1 MAYKNRPSLLG
12 GLIWI
17 GLGVL
22 FLLNNFG
29 IGPDA
34 RSLITHYWPVLL
46 ILLGIA
52 TILDHFFPKEAIA
65 IRFGELIGIFF
76 LIILCMSITI
86 FHDARFNNMFRDF
99 QFHIFNQTPWQ
110 PFPYFQRT
118 QTFVEEKS
126 YPVEKGMPVYIE
138 NSYGSV
144 TVLPGQDNEI
154 SVHLKKVIFTNEAQ
168 AAQSIADGI
177 HLQGA
182 VKETKSGNPW
192 FDIRTNRE
200 SLNSKDYRFH
210 TNMEIYVPKNS
221 HVKIKNAFG
230 NVRVSEINGNLNLNA
245 AQGNI
250 DVQNCK
256 GVFAIST
263 RFGESR
269 MKNLTGQVEVKARG
283 KVFAENI
290 QGDIQITNEFSPIEL
305 FNIDGKVLVSNNGG
319 NLKLDNI
326 AKSVDIRAQGAQ
338 VKIRGIKE
346 SLKVN
351 ADYSNL
357 DLRDIGSGIQIES
370 RYSTIQ
376 LRDIQGDITMDSNS
390 DNITAKIIRGNFKLR
405 ARATG
410 IRLND
415 LQGNAD
421 IQTSLQDIFINGLE
435 GDCIATNEYAGIH
448 ISAQKLLKL
457 IQAKNHSGKIDL
469 FIPESAPFNI
479 IATAR
484 NGEVKT
490 NYYGLPAAVRESTA
504 MVLRSQI
511 KNGDP
516 KILLDTDYGNI
527 HISRSSGARD

>member
-1 MAYKNRPSLLG
+1 MAYKQRPSLLG
-12 GLIWI
+12 AMLWL

-22 FLLNNFG
+22 FLLNNFS

-46 ILLGIA
+46 ILLGVA

-65 IRFGELIGIFF
+65 IRLGESIGIFF
-76 LIILCMSITI
+76 LIIICMGITI
-86 FHDARFNNMFRDF
+86 IQDARFNNIFRDF
-99 QFHIFNQTPWQ
+99 QFHNIKQTHWL
-110 PFPYFQRT
+110 PFPYFGRT
-118 QTFVEEKS
+118 HTFTEKKS
-126 YPVEKGMPVYIE
+126 YPAEKGIPVNIE
-138 NSYGSV
+138 NYYGSV

-154 SVHLKKVIFTNEAQ
+154 SVRLEKVIYAYEAQ
-168 AAQSIADGI
+168 TAQSIADEI

-182 VKETKSGNPW
+182 ANETKSGNAW
-192 FDIRTNRE
+192 LDLRTNRAA
-200 SLNSKDYRFH
+200 LNSTDHAFN
-210 TNMEIYVPKNS
+210 TNMEISVPKNS
-221 HVKIKNAFG
+221 HVTIKNSFG
-230 NVRVSEINGNLNLNA
+230 NVRVSEINGTLNLNA
-245 AQGNI
+245 AQSNI
-250 DVQNCK
+250 DVQNCM
-256 GVFAIST
+256 GALTIST

-269 MKNLTGQVEVKARG
+269 LRNLTGKVEVNSQG

-290 QGDIQITNEFSPIEL
+290 HGDIQINNEFSPIEL
-305 FNIDGKVLVSNNGG
+305 LNVDGKVSVSNNGG

-326 AKSVDIRAQGAQ
+326 AKAVDIRAQGAQ
-338 VKIRGIKE
+338 VKIRGLKE

-390 DNITAKIIRGNFKLR
+390 DNITARTIRGNYKLS

-415 LQGNAD
+415 LKGNAD
-421 IQTSLQDIFINGLE
+421 IETSLQDIFISGLE
-435 GDCIATNEYAGIH
+435 GDCVAANEYAGIH
-448 ISAQKLLKL
+448 ISAQKLHKL

-469 FIPESAPFNI
+469 FIPESSAFDI

-490 NYYGLPAAVRESTA
+490 DYYGLPAAVRENTT

-511 KNGDP
+511 KSGAP

-527 HISRSSGARD
+527 RISRSSGARD